1 MRCKKNPRSGKDC
14 PPRLVSLTTRTE
26 VHVTDPVIVENEER
40 AKANHEQAMRDARKR
55 MRELEIEHDE
65 AVVRKAEAVLS
76 HVEMLESLQTAL
88 DSLTEVSIW
97 HKEATSDLEGL
108 KTRNSDI
115 MKQLD
120 EEQQKID
127 TATAEAEQL
136 KASAIELRTAVEH
149 LMGEND
155 EEKRAV
161 YQELARDKAPADIQM
176 EIEAEAAK
184 LELIHAANPNV
195 IQDFERRASEIAKL
209 KRKMDGVHE
218 KLASITT
225 QVDRLMRQFEPKL
238 DELVRRINDAF
249 AYNFEQISCAGE
261 VRVHK
266 DPDFDLWALD
276 IMVKFRYVN
285 FPYRRDKS
293 SDGG

>member
-1 MRCKKNPRSGKDC
+1 
-14 PPRLVSLTTRTE
+14 
-26 VHVTDPVIVENEER
+26 
-40 AKANHEQAMRDARKR
+40 MRDARKR
-55 MRELEIEHDE
+55 MREFEVEHDE

-76 HVEMLESLQTAL
+76 HVETLEVLKTAL
-88 DSLTEVSIW
+88 DSLTEAVIW
-97 HKEATSDLEGL
+97 HKEAVSDLEGL
-108 KTRNSDI
+108 KSRNADI
-115 MKQLD
+115 IKQLE

-127 TATAEAEQL
+127 AATAEAEQL
-136 KASAIELRTAVEH
+136 KASAIELRTAGEH

-161 YQELARDKAPADIQM
+161 YQELARDKVPADIQM
-176 EIEAEAAK
+176 EIDAEAAK

-195 IQDFERRASEIAKL
+195 IQDFERRAAEIAKL
-209 KRKMDGVHE
+209 KRKMDGMHE
-218 KLASITT
+218 KLGLITT
-225 QVDRLMRQFEPKL
+225 QVDKLMGQYEPKL

-276 IMVKFRYVN
+276 IMVKFRYVDSG
-285 FPYRRDKS
+285 FAAA
-293 SDGG
+293 